1 MKLRKVKEYEF
12 KSGDIISV
20 NHEGE
25 SGELYIRIGQLGEDM
40 VFYENTY
47 DEFGEFEVGIQETG
61 SYQIK
66 CFGKRASGRIEI
78 MILDNVVI
86 IWYNI
91 R

>member
-1 MKLRKVKEYEF
+1 MKLRKIKEYEF
-12 KSGDIISV
+12 KSGDIISA

-25 SGELYIRIGQLGEDM
+25 SGELYISIGQLGEDM

-66 CFGKRASGRIEI
+66 CFGKRTSGRIEI
-78 MILDNVVI
+78 NYISLKL
-86 IWYNI
+86 
-91 R
+91 

>member
-1 MKLRKVKEYEF
+1 MQLRKIKEYEF

-25 SGELYIRIGQLGEDM
+25 SGELYISIGQLGEDM

-66 CFGKRASGRIEI
+66 CFGKRAGGRIEI
-78 MILDNVVI
+78 NYISLKL
-86 IWYNI
+86 
-91 R
+91 

>member
-25 SGELYIRIGQLGEDM
+25 SGELYISIGQLGEDM

-47 DEFGEFEVGIQETG
+47 DEFGEF
-61 SYQIK
+61 
-66 CFGKRASGRIEI
+66 
-78 MILDNVVI
+78 
-86 IWYNI
+86 
-91 R
+91 

>member
-25 SGELYIRIGQLGEDM
+25 CGELYISIGQLGEDM

-78 MILDNVVI
+78 NYISLKL
-86 IWYNI
+86 
-91 R
+91 

>member
-25 SGELYIRIGQLGEDM
+25 SGELYISIGQLGEDM

-47 DEFGEFEVGIQETG
+47 DEFGEFEVGIQDCLLYT
-61 SYQIK
+61 SD
-66 CFGKRASGRIEI
+66 AA
-78 MILDNVVI
+78 DD
-86 IWYNI
+86 
-91 R
+91 

>member
-1 MKLRKVKEYEF
+1 MKLRKIKEYEF
-12 KSGDIISV
+12 KSGDIISA

-25 SGELYIRIGQLGEDM
+25 SGELYISIGQLGEDM

-66 CFGKRASGRIEI
+66 CFGKCASGRITYEP
-78 MILDNVVI
+78 D
-86 IWYNI
+86 
-91 R
+91 

>member
-25 SGELYIRIGQLGEDM
+25 SGELYISIGQLGEDM

-47 DEFGEFEVGIQETG
+47 DEFGEFEVGIRE
-61 SYQIK
+61 
-66 CFGKRASGRIEI
+66 
-78 MILDNVVI
+78 VI
-86 IWYNI
+86 RLSVSESVQVEELKLIIYH
-91 R
+91 